1 MIIFYRSGPMKS
13 KKSLTSSLIIALF
26 LFGAQAASA
35 NELKIGVVDF
45 QKVFDQSAVIRKL
58 NGELEQKVKAEEDL
72 ITKKR
77 ETLQKQKEDLD
88 KQQSILSQEKRAERE
103 GQIRQDLK
111 DLQRYATDKQDE
123 FQRKGSEL
131 MQSVMQELTK
141 IVQEIGEKNGYTTI
155 VERSEGGVVFFSK
168 SIDITDEVVKEYDK
182 RGNK

>member
-1 MIIFYRSGPMKS
+1 MKS
-13 KKSLTSSLIIALF
+13 KKSLMGSLILALF
-26 LFGAQAASA
+26 LFGAQTAAA
-35 NELKIGVVDF
+35 KELKIGVVDF
-45 QKVFDQSAVIRKL
+45 QKVFDQSAVIKKL
-58 NGELEQKVKAEEDL
+58 NSELEQKVKAEEEI

-88 KQQSILSQEKRAERE
+88 KQQSILSPEKRTDRE

-141 IVQEIGEKNGYTTI
+141 IVQEIGERDSYTTI
-155 VERSEGGVVFFSK
+155 IERSEGGLVFSSP

-182 RGNK
+182 RSKK

>member
-1 MIIFYRSGPMKS
+1 MKP
-13 KKSLTSSLIIALF
+13 KKSLMGSLILALF
-26 LFGAQAASA
+26 LFGAQTAAA
-35 NELKIGVVDF
+35 KDLKIGVVDF

-58 NGELEQKVKAEEDL
+58 NSELEQKVKAEEEV

-88 KQQSILSQEKRAERE
+88 KQQSILSPEKRADRE

-131 MQSVMQELTK
+131 MQSVMQDLAK
-141 IVQEIGEKNGYTTI
+141 IVQEIGERDGYTTI
-155 VERSEGGVVFFSK
+155 AERSEGGVVFFSK

-182 RGNK
+182 RSKK